1 MKINNLSF
9 LSLIAITAVTLSSC
23 DLLKD
28 VTYSVSPNPLELHG
42 DNVKIAVFVNFNPI
56 SLVNNVTFTRFNR

>member
-42 DNVKIAVFVNFNPI
+42 DNVKIAVTVSIPEKG
-56 SLVNNVTFTRFNR
+56 LKKKAKV